1 MTSYSYIS
9 ITFSILNFICE
20 NIIGYNMAWHAWYL
34 GNHIKEYKTETSQ
47 EHVHKNIMTY

>member
-1 MTSYSYIS
+1 MTSYIS

-20 NIIGYNMAWHAWYL
+20 NIIGYMAWHAWYL

-47 EHVHKNIMTY
+47 EHAHKKKLKL